1 VGDLAQYCESVS
13 ESCWMKRTTE
23 AEEFDGF
30 IYLILRFVDSSFIH
44 SVDGLEVHVQ
54 RLFLTEL

>member
-1 VGDLAQYCESVS
+1 
-13 ESCWMKRTTE
+13 MKRTTE